1 MHYII
6 DIIDQKAIR
15 IAIDELYIALDFGYE
30 VFNAK
35 IADAKVKQ
43 KLIDDIKKDLHS
55 NDITAEEIWQRL
67 DNYTSNNPLLRGFV
81 ACSLDQN
88 TQ

>member
-1 MHYII
+1 MKNLDWVHYII

-35 IADAKVKQ
+35 IADAILKKTSIVMILQQ
-43 KLIDDIKKDLHS
+43 KKYGRD
-55 NDITAEEIWQRL
+55 
-67 DNYTSNNPLLRGFV
+67 
-81 ACSLDQN
+81 
-88 TQ
+88 